1 MCPCACVPVSVCSSR
16 VKVCARFQ
24 ITCYRSPICLVAAA
38 AAAAAAVVV
47 VVVVVVAVVVVV
59 VVVVAVAVMNMVL
72 SVHRNHKAY

>member
-24 ITCYRSPICLVAAA
+24 ITCYRSPICLVAA

>member
-47 VVVVVVAVVVVV
+47 VVVVVAVVVVV